1 MTHRAIPSGIL
12 ITMPEWNEEAL
23 ILSVRPHGE
32 SSAVVTLLT
41 PGQGRHAGLVRGGN
55 SSRLR
60 GTLQPGNRVQAA
72 WRARLPEQLGQM
84 TLELAHSV
92 PAPLL
97 DDRLRLAGLASACAL
112 LDGTLPEREAQP
124 GLYAA
129 TQALFDMMAIEDEEN
144 RWLEGYVRWELGLLQ
159 AAGFRLDLGS
169 CAVTGEMDRLA
180 HVSPKSGRAVAEG
193 AAGDFSGR
201 MLALPRFLGGVACN
215 RHDFEAGLALTGH
228 FFERRVFAAHHV
240 DLPPQRRRLADLV
253 AGIYGGSTV

>member
-1 MTHRAIPSGIL
+1 
-12 ITMPEWNEEAL
+12 MPEWNEDAL

-32 SSAVVTLLT
+32 SSAVVSVLT
-41 PGQGRHAGLVRGGN
+41 VGQGRHAGLVRGGN

-60 GTLQPGNRVQAA
+60 GTLQPGNLVQAA

-84 TLELAHSV
+84 TLELGRSV
-92 PAPLL
+92 PAQFL
-97 DDRLRLAGLASACAL
+97 DDPLRLAGLASACAL

-124 GLYAA
+124 GLFEG
-129 TQALFDMMAIEDEEN
+129 TLALFELLAIEDDEN

-159 AAGFRLDLGS
+159 AAGFRLDLAS
-169 CAVTGEMDRLA
+169 CAVTGVTDRLA

-193 AAGDFSGR
+193 EAGEFAGR

-228 FFERRVFAAHHV
+228 FFERRVFAAQHV

>member
-1 MTHRAIPSGIL
+1 MMHRATPSGIS
-12 ITMPEWNEEAL
+12 ITMPEWNDDGL
-23 ILSVRPHGE
+23 VLSVRPHGE

-41 PGQGRHAGLVRGGN
+41 PGQGRHAGLVRGGS

-60 GTLQPGNRVQAA
+60 GTLQPGNQVQAA

-84 TLELAHSV
+84 SLELTQSV
-92 PAPLL
+92 PAQFL
-97 DDRLRLAGLASACAL
+97 DDKLRLAGLASACAL
-112 LDGTLPEREAQP
+112 LDGTLPEREVQP
-124 GLYAA
+124 GLFEA
-129 TQALFDMMAIEDEEN
+129 TQALFGLMAIEDEEN

-159 AAGFRLDLGS
+159 AAGFRLDLNN
-169 CAVTGEMDRLA
+169 CAVTGVMERLA

-228 FFERRVFAAHHV
+228 FLERRVFAAHHV
-240 DLPPQRRRLADLV
+240 DLPAQRRRLTDLV
-253 AGIYGGSTV
+253 AGLYGGLTV

>member
-1 MTHRAIPSGIL
+1 M
-12 ITMPEWNEEAL
+12 
-23 ILSVRPHGE
+23 
-32 SSAVVTLLT
+32 
-41 PGQGRHAGLVRGGN
+41 
-55 SSRLR
+55 
-60 GTLQPGNRVQAA
+60 
-72 WRARLPEQLGQM
+72 
-84 TLELAHSV
+84 
-92 PAPLL
+92 
-97 DDRLRLAGLASACAL
+97 

-124 GLYAA
+124 GLFEG
-129 TQALFDMMAIEDEEN
+129 TLALFELLAIEDDEN

-159 AAGFRLDLGS
+159 AAGFRLDLAS
-169 CAVTGEMDRLA
+169 CAVSGVTDRLA

-193 AAGDFSGR
+193 EAGEFAGR